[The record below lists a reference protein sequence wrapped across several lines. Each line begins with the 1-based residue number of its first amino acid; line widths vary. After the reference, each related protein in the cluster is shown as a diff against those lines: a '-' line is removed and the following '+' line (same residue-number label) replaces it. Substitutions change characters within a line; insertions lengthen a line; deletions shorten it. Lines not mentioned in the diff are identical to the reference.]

1 MYCPRDCFD
10 LAPGVRLRPVT
21 EAGVCLAYTA
31 ARPAL
36 HRLNAAGWLLVSLCD
51 GRSLAAVTEGYQAAM
66 GGRGDAAGL
75 QASLAGFV
83 ACGILEHRASGDD
96 ATGDHET
103 GDHET
108 GDQKEETA

>member
-10 LAPGVRLRPVT
+10 LAVGVRLRPVP

-31 ARPAL
+31 ARPEL

-51 GRSLAAVTEGYQAAM
+51 GRSLAAVIEGYRAAM
-66 GGRGDAAGL
+66 DGQGEAAGL

-83 ACGILEHRASGDD
+83 ACGILEHRPSN
-96 ATGDHET
+96 
-103 GDHET
+103 
-108 GDQKEETA
+108 DQKDDTDDQ